1 MPVYQI
7 KTNASSTISMAKKVL
22 TKEVEVVGL
31 NSNTFNLASVAVDSL
46 EVLASEMLKTYS
58 RKLLEEKILLQHSS
72 TMMMIS
78 LEAME

>member
-1 MPVYQI
+1 M
-7 KTNASSTISMAKKVL
+7 
-22 TKEVEVVGL
+22 GH
-31 NSNTFNLASVAVDSL
+31 NSNTFNLASVAAAVDSL

-72 TMMMIS
+72 RMMMIS